1 MDAMVHRF
9 PGFYAWKLDMLKTV
23 KKIVYHLLFIDK
35 KIDQLHRYIESRD
48 AELIAKYLTGKKV
61 LEVGCGRGNFIATLA
76 RDRRCRCV
84 GIDASGEMIK
94 AATKR
99 NPGPEYHVMD
109 GADLK
114 FADQSFD
121 VVLFVYVLHHVK
133 ELDKTLA
140 EGKRVGKKIIFYES
154 CACKTSP
161 AKQLSKWYWK
171 LTDGGYEYLTLDEW
185 KQRFQ
190 LPVLDEIEGAGLVR
204 YGMCVL
210 GEPESGQAEP
220 SARNEPS
227 PPTSRVAAS
236 PGRKGSSSYS
246 SNAFNRTADRMS
258 RDGFFPR

>member
-1 MDAMVHRF
+1 MDAMIHRL
-9 PGFYAWKLDMLKTV
+9 PGFYAWKLEMLKVV
-23 KKIVYHLLFIDK
+23 KKSIYRLLLIDK
-35 KIDQLHRYIESRD
+35 KVNQLHHYIDRKN
-48 AELIAKYLTGKKV
+48 AELIEKYLTGKKV
-61 LEVGCGRGNFIATLA
+61 LEVGCGRGSFIASL
-76 RDRRCRCV
+76 RNHGCRCV

-140 EGKRVGKKIIFYES
+140 EAKRVGKKIIFYES

-190 LPVLDEIEGAGLVR
+190 LPVLDQIQGAGLVR

-210 GEPESGQAEP
+210 GEPESGQAGS
-220 SARNEPS
+220 SARKEL
-227 PPTSRVAAS
+227 PPPASRAAAS
-236 PGRKGSSSYS
+236 PEAEKGAPTTVQAY
-246 SNAFNRTADRMS
+246 
-258 RDGFFPR
+258 